1 MSLPD
6 LDITERR
13 QQVLRA
19 VIEEHISSGQPIGSK
34 TLVQNRGFETS
45 ASTLRYELAWLESV
59 GLLGHPHTS
68 AGRVP
73 TELGYRFYAGTL
85 LAERIAAQPFEVQLT
100 EASREVD
107 DALRVTTEALSQ
119 VTSLLAIASAPSVAE
134 VDIRHIEILS
144 LQPQVV
150 MMLVISGTGAVAKRV
165 FAFDGPVDTGLVE
178 WSREYLNETLTG
190 GLISE
195 RTVRR
200 RMEDPDLP
208 VRERDFLDAIAP
220 VFHELFEAG
229 ADRLV
234 VGGASRLMSELRAQ
248 NQQELTQ
255 LASVLEERAVMLG
268 QLRAALRG
276 DSVTVRIGEEH
287 EEAALRPV
295 APHPRRCLSD
305 WSGSDGLRAGDR
317 RRARCGGRAQRV
329 RRGRLR
335 RVNWA
340 LLAAGLGL
348 AAYQVWAITVRVLGS
363 RQLDPPERK
372 LMIITL
378 IMTRGLGFLLGLL
391 LIAGAVWRSLQ

>member
-1 MSLPD
+1 
-6 LDITERR
+6 
-13 QQVLRA
+13 
-19 VIEEHISSGQPIGSK
+19 
-34 TLVQNRGFETS
+34 VQRVTS
-45 ASTLRYELAWLESV
+45 AASWKDQPGQLAILDCPLAVTPVPGQLDARNGKPVLDMLDAAIAAAMAGDVDAIVTAPVQKSTINDA
-59 GLLGHPHTS
+59 GIAFTGH
-68 AGRVP
+68 
-73 TELGYRFYAGTL
+73 TEY
-85 LAERIAAQPFEVQLT
+85 LAEKT
-100 EASREVD
+100 H
-107 DALRVTTEALSQ
+107 T
-119 VTSLLAIASAPSVAE
+119 
-134 VDIRHIEILS
+134 
-144 LQPQVV
+144 PQVV

-165 FAFDGPVDTGLVE
+165 FAFDGPVDPGLVE

-268 QLRAALRG
+268 QLRTALRG

-295 APHPRRCLSD
+295 AMITAGYGLSH
-305 WSGSDGLRAGDR
+305 R
-317 RRARCGGRAQRV
+317 
-329 RRGRLR
+329 
-335 RVNWA
+335 
-340 LLAAGLGL
+340 
-348 AAYQVWAITVRVLGS
+348 
-363 RQLDPPERK
+363 
-372 LMIITL
+372 TL
-378 IMTRGLGFLLGLL
+378 
-391 LIAGAVWRSLQ
+391 GAVSVIGPVRMDYAQAIVAVRGAAAALSAYVEDVYEE